1 MEIREIQQGTRV
13 TYAIGDVEYDAVAL
27 GAVTTGYNHAIRSGG
42 FFLSLRYLNEQ
53 GEPVTVNG
61 APLLGIED
69 TDLSAPRT
77 TGWHA
82 RRADDDKRP
91 EPLPVQPAPVH
102 EFAQEARTP
111 PPAVLGI
118 GPVIVPPPVV
128 EAEEPG
134 SSSEK
139 YGTDAW
145 TDSGDG
151 TGYPGLPTQAQA
163 DAIVA
168 AAEAE
173 RFETK
178 TYADGSTATGVA
190 PLPDL
195 SPAEQDLAE
204 GQAKAA
210 EEIAAAEAGRPSA
223 SDLDA
228 VAADPSVA
236 PEVAI
241 IEPAAEPTA
250 DEPAP
255 QTEAA
260 DPTA

>member
-118 GPVIVPPPVV
+118 GPEIVPPPVV
-128 EAEEPG
+128 EAE
-134 SSSEK
+134 
-139 YGTDAW
+139 
-145 TDSGDG
+145 
-151 TGYPGLPTQAQA
+151 
-163 DAIVA
+163 
-168 AAEAE
+168 
-173 RFETK
+173 
-178 TYADGSTATGVA
+178 
-190 PLPDL
+190 
-195 SPAEQDLAE
+195 QDLAE
-204 GQAKAA
+204 AKAKA
-210 EEIAAAEAGRPSA
+210 EAEIAAADAGHPS
-223 SDLDA
+223 SEDLDT
-228 VAADPSVA
+228 VAAEQSVA
-236 PEVAI
+236 EQTSA
-241 IEPAAEPTA
+241 EPTADDAAPQHDAAEPTA
-250 DEPAP
+250 
-255 QTEAA
+255 
-260 DPTA
+260 